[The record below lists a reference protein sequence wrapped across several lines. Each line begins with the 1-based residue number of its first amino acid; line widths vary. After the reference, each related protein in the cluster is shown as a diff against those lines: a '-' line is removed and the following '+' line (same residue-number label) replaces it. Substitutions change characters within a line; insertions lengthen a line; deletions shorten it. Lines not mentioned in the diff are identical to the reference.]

1 MSQAAIHILKR
12 RWGLPDAA
20 APVLERFFISWAAG
34 HTSLELSDE
43 EAGLLA
49 GSAAVTNGSDGNS
62 PAPLVLRGT
71 RLQSW
76 RLDQAETRV
85 AARLRELA
93 SEHVQVPAGDTPDH
107 PPALDAPDA
116 ADAPGDAADLAQLF
130 PDAQSAQRRAA
141 ELGLRRA
148 LALVTGGPGTGK
160 TTTAARLLALL
171 ANREPGIR
179 VALAA
184 PTGKAAA
191 RLGEAIAQAARQLDG
206 PLAGV
211 RPRLER
217 AAFQARTLH
226 RLLRWHPRTDRCRF
240 HAANP
245 LPYDVVVV
253 DEASMLDLA
262 LWDRLLSALGRGT
275 RLVVLGDHRQLES
288 VQPGRVL
295 AEMIVAAA
303 GDGNGGAAG
312 RATAATNSPL
322 TDCHVELDRNYRFE
336 SHPGISRLAAA
347 IRDYDGET
355 ALQALTN
362 EDYREELFQY
372 SSAQV
377 NDALE
382 QVWPQ
387 VMAVVRASTPEE
399 ALAALARIRI
409 LCALRRGPYGVE
421 GVNARVEA
429 RLRREG
435 LPAGEWAHGRP
446 VLVTANDPHSG
457 LFNGDVGVLLNK
469 EDGRGITAWFPGLQ
483 EPRSVPL
490 AALPSHDTAWAMTVH
505 RSQGSEFE
513 SVLLVLPPQPHELAG
528 PELLYTG
535 VTRARSRILLAADE
549 VALRA
554 ACQQRPPRRTGLLEK
569 LRAQN
574 DGSGA

>member
-1 MSQAAIHILKR
+1 MSRAAVRMLKR

-20 APVLERFFISWAAG
+20 TPALERFFTAWAAG
-34 HTSLELSDE
+34 HTSVELSDE
-43 EAGLLA
+43 EASLLA
-49 GSAAVTNGSDGNS
+49 PSAAVTNGRDDTC
-62 PAPLVLRGT
+62 PAPLVLRGR

-93 SEHVQVPAGDTPDH
+93 HEDVPAAGPRSRST
-107 PPALDAPDA
+107 APDA
-116 ADAPGDAADLAQLF
+116 ADDLAQLF
-130 PDAQSAQRRAA
+130 PDPQSAQRRAA

-171 ANREPGIR
+171 ANRDTGIR

-191 RLGEAIAQAARQLDG
+191 RLGEAIGEAAKTLDG
-206 PLAGV
+206 PLARV
-211 RPRLER
+211 RPQLER
-217 AAFQARTLH
+217 AAGQARTLH
-226 RLLRWHPRTDRCRF
+226 RLLGWNPRADRCRF
-240 HAANP
+240 HAGNP
-245 LPYDVVVV
+245 LPADLVVV
-253 DEASMLDLA
+253 DEASMLDLV

-295 AEMIVAAA
+295 ADMIVAA
-303 GDGNGGAAG
+303 DGGAL
-312 RATAATNSPL
+312 NK
-322 TDCHVELDRNYRFE
+322 CHVELDRNYRFE

-347 IRDYDGET
+347 VRRYDGGAAVET
-355 ALQALTN
+355 LAGT
-362 EDYREELFQY
+362 EYREELAHYASIQ
-372 SSAQV
+372 AD
-377 NDALE
+377 DALGH
-382 QVWPQ
+382 VWPQ
-387 VMAVVRASTPEE
+387 IMEVVQAPEPAA
-399 ALAALARIRI
+399 ALAALARVRI
-409 LCALRRGPYGVE
+409 LCALRQGRYGVE
-421 GVNARVEA
+421 GINARVEA

-435 LPAGEWAHGRP
+435 RPAGEWAHGRP

-457 LFNGDVGVLLNK
+457 LFNGDVGVLMNRQ
-469 EDGRGITAWFPGLQ
+469 DGSGVMAWFPGRQ

-513 SVLLVLPPQPHELAG
+513 SVLLVLPPQAHELVG

-535 VTRARSRILLAADE
+535 VTRARSKILIAADDAA
-549 VALRA
+549 VRA
-554 ACQQRPPRRTGLLEK
+554 ACQKRPPRRTGLLEK
-569 LRAQN
+569 LMAPN
-574 DGSGA
+574 DHAAP

>member
-1 MSQAAIHILKR
+1 MSRAAIELLKR

-20 APVLERFFISWAAG
+20 RPALGRLLTAWAAG
-34 HTSLELSDE
+34 HTSIELSDE

-49 GSAAVTNGSDGNS
+49 PSAAVTDGKDFTY

-93 SEHVQVPAGDTPDH
+93 HEDIPAARLPAGPTAP
-107 PPALDAPDA
+107 DAPDV
-116 ADAPGDAADLAQLF
+116 LAQLF
-130 PDAQSAQRRAA
+130 PDPKSAQRRAT

-148 LALVTGGPGTGK
+148 LTLVTGGPGTGK

-171 ANREPGIR
+171 ANRDPGLA

-191 RLGEAIAQAARQLDG
+191 RLGEAIGQAAKTLAG

-211 RPRLER
+211 RPQLER
-217 AAFQARTLH
+217 AAGQACTLH
-226 RLLRWHPRTDRCRF
+226 RLLGWNPRTDRCRF
-240 HAANP
+240 HAGNP
-245 LPYDVVVV
+245 LPSDVVVV
-253 DEASMLDLA
+253 DEASMLDLV
-262 LWDRLLSALGRGT
+262 LWDRLLSALGHGT

-295 AEMIVAAA
+295 ADMIVAA
-303 GDGNGGAAG
+303 DGGA
-312 RATAATNSPL
+312 L
-322 TDCHVELDRNYRFE
+322 KKCHVELDRNYRFE

-347 IRDYDGET
+347 IRAYDGDVAIET
-355 ALQALTN
+355 LTST
-362 EDYREELFQY
+362 EYREGLAHY

-377 NDALE
+377 DDALDH
-382 QVWPQ
+382 VWPQ
-387 VMAVVRASTPEE
+387 IMEVVRASEPAP
-399 ALAALARIRI
+399 ALAALARVRI
-409 LCALRRGPYGVE
+409 LCAFRRGPYGVQ

-435 LPAGEWAHGRP
+435 RPAGEWTHGRP
-446 VLVTANDPHSG
+446 LLVTANDPHSG
-457 LFNGDVGVLLNK
+457 LFNGDVGVLLNGK
-469 EDGRGITAWFPGLQ
+469 EGRGVMAWFPSFQ

-505 RSQGSEFE
+505 RSQGSEFD
-513 SVLLVLPPQPHELAG
+513 SVLLVLPPEAHELAG

-535 VTRARSRILLAADE
+535 VTRARSKMLVAADSAA
-549 VALRA
+549 VRA
-554 ACQQRPPRRTGLLEK
+554 ACQQRPPRRTGLVEK
-569 LRAQN
+569 LSMQSCPSAT
-574 DGSGA
+574 

>member
-1 MSQAAIHILKR
+1 MSRAAIHLLRR
-12 RWGLPDAA
+12 RWSLPDAA
-20 APVLERFFISWAAG
+20 GPVLERFFTSWAAG

-49 GSAAVTNGSDGNS
+49 GSAAVTDGSDGSS
-62 PAPLVLRGT
+62 PSPLVLRGT

-76 RLDQAETRV
+76 RLDQAESRV

-93 SEHVQVPAGDTPDH
+93 IEKTQVPAGDTPDA
-107 PPALDAPDA
+107 PPELDAPDA
-116 ADAPGDAADLAQLF
+116 ADAAGDAADVAQLF
-130 PDAQSAQRRAA
+130 PDPQSAQRRAA
-141 ELGLRRA
+141 ELGLRQA

-191 RLGEAIAQAARQLDG
+191 RLGEAIGQAARQLDG
-206 PLAGV
+206 QLAGV

-226 RLLRWHPRTDRCRF
+226 RLLGWNPRTDRCRF
-240 HAANP
+240 HTGNP

-253 DEASMLDLA
+253 DEASMLDLV

-295 AEMIVAAA
+295 AEMIAAA
-303 GDGNGGAAG
+303 DGGALDA
-312 RATAATNSPL
+312 
-322 TDCHVELDRNYRFE
+322 CHVELDRNYRFE
-336 SHPGISRLAAA
+336 SHPGIGRLAAA
-347 IRDYDGET
+347 IRSYDDDAAVE
-355 ALQALTN
+355 ALSN
-362 EDYREELFQY
+362 EDYREELVHY
-372 SSAQV
+372 RSAQV
-377 NDALE
+377 DGALE
-382 QVWPQ
+382 QLWPD
-387 VMAVVRASTPEE
+387 VMAVVQASTPEE
-399 ALAALARIRI
+399 ALAALARVRI

-421 GVNARVEA
+421 GVNTRVET
-429 RLRREG
+429 RLRHER

-457 LFNGDVGVLLNK
+457 LFNGDVGVLLNGK
-469 EDGRGITAWFPGLQ
+469 DGRGINAWFPGLH

-505 RSQGSEFE
+505 RSQGSEFD
-513 SVLLVLPPQPHELAG
+513 SVLLVLPPQAHELAG

-535 VTRARSRILLAADE
+535 VTRAKSRILLAADE
-549 VALRA
+549 AALRA

-569 LRAQN
+569 LRHPL
-574 DGSGA
+574 GHSGT

>member
-1 MSQAAIHILKR
+1 MSLAAIQLLTR

-20 APVLERFFISWAAG
+20 TPVLGRFFSAWAAG

-49 GSAAVTNGSDGNS
+49 SSPAVTNGTDDTR
-62 PAPLVLRGT
+62 PAPLVVRGT

-85 AARLRELA
+85 ATRLRALA
-93 SEHVQVPAGDTPDH
+93 HEDVAVSRTPAE
-107 PPALDAPDA
+107 PAAPEA
-116 ADAPGDAADLAQLF
+116 AGDLAQLF
-130 PDAQSAQRRAA
+130 PDPQSAQRRAA
-141 ELGLRRA
+141 GLGLRRA
-148 LALVTGGPGTGK
+148 LTLVTGGPGTGK

-171 ANREPGIR
+171 ANRHPGLR

-191 RLGEAIAQAARQLDG
+191 RLGEAIGQTAQTLDG
-206 PLAGV
+206 LLAPV
-211 RPRLER
+211 RLPLER
-217 AAFQARTLH
+217 AAGQARTLH
-226 RLLRWHPRTDRCRF
+226 RLLGWNPRTDRCRF
-240 HAANP
+240 HAGNP
-245 LPYDVVVV
+245 LPADVVVV

-262 LWDRLLSALGRGT
+262 LWDRLLSAMGRGT

-295 AEMIVAAA
+295 ADMIIAA
-303 GDGNGGAAG
+303 DGGALH
-312 RATAATNSPL
+312 R
-322 TDCHVELDRNYRFE
+322 CHVELDHNYRFE

-347 IRDYDGET
+347 IRQYDDEAAVET
-355 ALQALTN
+355 LTSTV
-362 EDYREELFQY
+362 YREELAHYASEQID
-372 SSAQV
+372 
-377 NDALE
+377 DALGR
-382 QVWPQ
+382 VWPQ
-387 VMAVVRASTPEE
+387 IMEVVRAPEPAP
-399 ALAALARIRI
+399 ALAALARVRI
-409 LCALRRGPYGVE
+409 LCALRRGHYGVA
-421 GVNARVEA
+421 GINARVEA

-435 LPAGEWAHGRP
+435 RPAGEWTHGRP

-457 LFNGDVGVLLNK
+457 LFNGDVGVLLDRK
-469 EDGRGITAWFPGLQ
+469 DERGVMAWFPSPQ

-513 SVLLVLPPQPHELAG
+513 SVLLVLPPQAHELAG

-535 VTRARSRILLAADE
+535 VTRARSKMLIAADE
-549 VALRA
+549 AALRA

-569 LRAQN
+569 LSTKN
-574 DGSGA
+574 DRPAI

>member
-1 MSQAAIHILKR
+1 MSLAAIQMLKR

-20 APVLERFFISWAAG
+20 APVLERFFTSWAAG
-34 HTSLELSDE
+34 HTSLELSHE

-49 GSAAVTNGSDGNS
+49 GSAAVTTASDGSDGS
-62 PAPLVLRGT
+62 RPAPLVLRGT

-93 SEHVQVPAGDTPDH
+93 NENAEGPAGDTS
-107 PPALDAPDA
+107 DAS
-116 ADAPGDAADLAQLF
+116 PGDGDDLAQLF
-130 PDAQSAQRRAA
+130 PDPHSAQRRAA

-171 ANREPGIR
+171 ANRQPGIR

-191 RLGEAIAQAARQLDG
+191 RLGEAIAQAARELDG
-206 PLAGV
+206 PLASV

-240 HAANP
+240 HAGNP
-245 LPYDVVVV
+245 LPYDLVVV
-253 DEASMLDLA
+253 DEASMLDLV

-303 GDGNGGAAG
+303 ADGNSAAAGGASV
-312 RATAATNSPL
+312 ATDSPL

-336 SHPGISRLAAA
+336 SHPGISRFAAA
-347 IRDYDGET
+347 IREYDGET
-355 ALQALTN
+355 ALQTLTN
-362 EDYREELFQY
+362 KDYREELFYY

-377 NDALE
+377 DNALE

-387 VMAVVRASTPEE
+387 VMAVVRASTPDE
-399 ALAALARIRI
+399 ALAALTRVRI

-457 LFNGDVGVLLNK
+457 LFNGDVGVLLNR

-490 AALPSHDTAWAMTVH
+490 GALPSHDTAWAMTVH

-513 SVLLVLPPQPHELAG
+513 SVLLVLPPQPHELVG

-549 VALRA
+549 GALRA
-554 ACQQRPPRRTGLLEK
+554 ACQRRPPRRTGLLEK
-569 LRAQN
+569 LRHP
-574 DGSGA
+574 DGHSGT

>member
-1 MSQAAIHILKR
+1 MSLAAIYMLKR

-20 APVLERFFISWAAG
+20 APVLERFFTSWAAG
-34 HTSLELSDE
+34 HTSLELTHE

-49 GSAAVTNGSDGNS
+49 GSAAVTTGSDGRS

-71 RLQSW
+71 WLQSW

-93 SEHVQVPAGDTPDH
+93 SEYVQVPAGYTPNG
-107 PPALDAPDA
+107 A
-116 ADAPGDAADLAQLF
+116 ASPEEGSNTPGPGDADDLAQLF
-130 PDAQSAQRRAA
+130 PDPQSAQRRAA

-191 RLGEAIAQAARQLDG
+191 RLGEAIAKAASEIDG

-226 RLLRWHPRTDRCRF
+226 RLLGWHPRTDRCRF

-253 DEASMLDLA
+253 DEASMLDLV

-295 AEMIVAAA
+295 AEMIVAATGEA
-303 GDGNGGAAG
+303 NGGGHGA
-312 RATAATNSPL
+312 L

-336 SHPGISRLAAA
+336 SHPGISRLAIA
-347 IRDYDGET
+347 IRNYDGDT
-355 ALQALTN
+355 TVQTLTN
-362 EDYREELFQY
+362 EDYREELFHY

-421 GVNARVEA
+421 GVNARVES
-429 RLRREG
+429 RLRRES

-446 VLVTANDPHSG
+446 VLVTANDPHTG
-457 LFNGDVGVLLNK
+457 LFNGDVGVLLNGT
-469 EDGRGITAWFPGLQ
+469 DGRGITAWFPGLH
-483 EPRSVPL
+483 EPRNVPL

-535 VTRARSRILLAADE
+535 VTRARARILLAADE
-549 VALRA
+549 GALRA
-554 ACQQRPPRRTGLLEK
+554 ACERRPPRRTGLLEK
-569 LRAQN
+569 LRHPE
-574 DGSGA
+574 GHSGT

>member
-1 MSQAAIHILKR
+1 
-12 RWGLPDAA
+12 
-20 APVLERFFISWAAG
+20 
-34 HTSLELSDE
+34 
-43 EAGLLA
+43 
-49 GSAAVTNGSDGNS
+49 
-62 PAPLVLRGT
+62 
-71 RLQSW
+71 
-76 RLDQAETRV
+76 
-85 AARLRELA
+85 
-93 SEHVQVPAGDTPDH
+93 
-107 PPALDAPDA
+107 
-116 ADAPGDAADLAQLF
+116 
-130 PDAQSAQRRAA
+130 
-141 ELGLRRA
+141 
-148 LALVTGGPGTGK
+148 
-160 TTTAARLLALL
+160 
-171 ANREPGIR
+171 
-179 VALAA
+179 
-184 PTGKAAA
+184 
-191 RLGEAIAQAARQLDG
+191 
-206 PLAGV
+206 
-211 RPRLER
+211 
-217 AAFQARTLH
+217 
-226 RLLRWHPRTDRCRF
+226 
-240 HAANP
+240 
-245 LPYDVVVV
+245 
-253 DEASMLDLA
+253 
-262 LWDRLLSALGRGT
+262 
-275 RLVVLGDHRQLES
+275 VLGDHRQLES

-295 AEMIVAAA
+295 AEMIVA
-303 GDGNGGAAG
+303 AAG

-347 IRDYDGET
+347 IRDYDAET
-355 ALQALTN
+355 ALQTLTN

-513 SVLLVLPPQPHELAG
+513 SVLLVLPPQPHELAS

-535 VTRARSRILLAADE
+535 VTRAKSRILLAADE
-549 VALRA
+549 AALRA

-569 LRAQN
+569 LRNPSDKSVA
-574 DGSGA
+574 

>member
-1 MSQAAIHILKR
+1 MSLAAIRMLKR

-20 APVLERFFISWAAG
+20 GPVLERFFASWAAG
-34 HTSLELSDE
+34 HTSLELSPE
-43 EAGLLA
+43 EADLLA
-49 GSAAVTNGSDGNS
+49 HCAAVNDSSAGSS
-62 PAPLVLRGT
+62 PAPLVLRDT

-93 SEHVQVPAGDTPDH
+93 NEKTQVPAGDTPDG
-107 PPALDAPDA
+107 PPELDAPDA
-116 ADAPGDAADLAQLF
+116 ANSAGNAADVAQLF
-130 PDAQSAQRRAA
+130 PDPQSAQRRAA

-191 RLGEAIAQAARQLDG
+191 RLGEAIGQAARQLDG
-206 PLAGV
+206 QLAGV

-226 RLLRWHPRTDRCRF
+226 RLLGWNPRTDRCQF

-253 DEASMLDLA
+253 DEASMLDLV
-262 LWDRLLSALGRGT
+262 LWDRLLWALGRGT

-295 AEMIVAAA
+295 AEMIAAA
-303 GDGNGGAAG
+303 TDDGNRGATG
-312 RATAATNSPL
+312 RTTGPL
-322 TDCHVELDRNYRFE
+322 ADCYIELDRNYRFE

-347 IRDYDGET
+347 IRNYDGDT
-355 ALQALTN
+355 ALQTLSN
-362 EDYREELFQY
+362 QEYREELFHFP
-372 SSAQV
+372 SAQV
-377 NDALE
+377 DNALA
-382 QVWPQ
+382 QVWPE

-421 GVNARVEA
+421 GVNARVES

-457 LFNGDVGVLLNK
+457 LFNGDVGVLLNRG
-469 EDGRGITAWFPGLQ
+469 DGRGITAWFPGLQ

-490 AALPSHDTAWAMTVH
+490 AALPSHDTAWAITVH

-513 SVLLVLPPQPHELAG
+513 SVLLVLPPQAHELAG

-535 VTRARSRILLAADE
+535 MTRARARILLAADE

-569 LRAQN
+569 LRAPN
-574 DGSGA
+574 DKFRSPLD

>member
-1 MSQAAIHILKR
+1 MSRAAVQMLQR

-20 APVLERFFISWAAG
+20 TPALDRFFTAWAAG
-34 HTSLELSDE
+34 HTSIELSDE

-49 GSAAVTNGSDGNS
+49 PSAAVTDGSDS
-62 PAPLVLRGT
+62 TCPAPLVLRGT

-93 SEHVQVPAGDTPDH
+93 HEDVPVAGRPSGR
-107 PPALDAPDA
+107 AAPDA
-116 ADAPGDAADLAQLF
+116 ADDLAELF
-130 PDAQSAQRRAA
+130 PDPQSAQRRAA
-141 ELGLRRA
+141 ELGLRQA

-171 ANREPGIR
+171 ANRDTGIR

-191 RLGEAIAQAARQLDG
+191 RLGEAIGQAAQTLGG
-206 PLAGV
+206 PLARV
-211 RPRLER
+211 RPQLER
-217 AAFQARTLH
+217 AAGQARTLH
-226 RLLRWHPRTDRCRF
+226 RLLGWNPRTDRCRF

-245 LPYDVVVV
+245 LPSDAVVV
-253 DEASMLDLA
+253 DEASMLDLV
-262 LWDRLLSALGRGT
+262 LWNRLLSALGRGT

-295 AEMIVAAA
+295 GDMIVAA
-303 GDGNGGAAG
+303 DGGALN
-312 RATAATNSPL
+312 T
-322 TDCHVELDRNYRFE
+322 CHVELDRNYRFE

-347 IRDYDGET
+347 VRQYDGDAAVEI
-355 ALQALTN
+355 LTGT
-362 EDYREELFQY
+362 EYREELTHY
-372 SSAQV
+372 ASTQV
-377 NDALE
+377 DAALGY
-382 QVWPQ
+382 VWPQ
-387 VMAVVRASTPEE
+387 IMEVVRASEPDT
-399 ALAALARIRI
+399 ALAALARVRI
-409 LCALRRGPYGVE
+409 LCALRRGRYGVE
-421 GVNARVEA
+421 GINSRVEA

-435 LPAGEWAHGRP
+435 RPAGEWAHGRP

-457 LFNGDVGVLLNK
+457 LFNGDVGVLMNR
-469 EDGRGITAWFPGLQ
+469 EDGHGHGVMAWFPGLQ

-513 SVLLVLPPQPHELAG
+513 SVLLVLPPQAHELVG

-535 VTRARSRILLAADE
+535 VTRARSKILIAADE
-549 VALRA
+549 AAVRA
-554 ACQQRPPRRTGLLEK
+554 ACRKRPPRRTGLLEK
-569 LRAQN
+569 LMAPNDRA
-574 DGSGA
+574 AP

>member
-1 MSQAAIHILKR
+1 MSRSAIQMLQR
-12 RWGLPDAA
+12 RWNLPDAA
-20 APVLERFFISWAAG
+20 APVLERFFTSWAAG
-34 HTSLELSDE
+34 HTSLELTDA
-43 EAGLLA
+43 EAGILT
-49 GSAAVTNGSDGNS
+49 GSAAVTSGSHGS
-62 PAPLVLRGT
+62 RPAPLVLRGT

-76 RLDQAETRV
+76 RLDQAEARV

-93 SEHVQVPAGDTPDH
+93 SEYEQVP
-107 PPALDAPDA
+107 
-116 ADAPGDAADLAQLF
+116 PGDAGDLAQLF
-130 PDAQSAQRRAA
+130 PNPESAQRRAA
-141 ELGLRRA
+141 ELGLRRS

-160 TTTAARLLALL
+160 TTTAAKLLALL
-171 ANREPGIR
+171 ASREPGIR

-191 RLGEAIAQAARQLDG
+191 RLGEAIAQAARELDG
-206 PLAGV
+206 PLASV

-240 HAANP
+240 HAGNP

-253 DEASMLDLA
+253 DEASMLDLV

-295 AEMIVAAA
+295 AEMIAAA
-303 GDGNGGAAG
+303 ASRGD
-312 RATAATNSPL
+312 TAAYGPL
-322 TDCHVELDRNYRFE
+322 ADCHAELDRNYRFE

-347 IRDYDGET
+347 IRNYDGET
-355 ALQALTN
+355 TLQTLTN
-362 EDYREELFQY
+362 EDHREELFHY

-387 VMAVVRASTPEE
+387 IMAVVRASTPDE

-409 LCALRRGPYGVE
+409 LFALRRGPYGVE
-421 GVNARVEA
+421 GVNARVES

-435 LPAGEWAHGRP
+435 LPAGQWAHGRP

-457 LFNGDVGVLLNK
+457 LFNGDVGVLLNRQ
-469 EDGRGITAWFPGLQ
+469 DGRGITAWFHGLQ
-483 EPRSVPL
+483 EPRTVPL

-513 SVLLVLPPQPHELAG
+513 SVLLVLPPQAHELTG

-535 VTRARSRILLAADE
+535 VTRARSRILIVADE
-549 VALRA
+549 GALRA
-554 ACQQRPPRRTGLLEK
+554 ACQKRPPRQTGLLEK
-569 LRAQN
+569 LTHPE
-574 DGSGA
+574 GHSGT